1 MNRTDRLFALL
12 LEIQSNPKITSE
24 KLAQRFDVTKRTI
37 YRDILALME
46 ANVPVHGKAG
56 EGYSIDE
63 EYFLPPVSFT
73 KDEALLLILGA
84 DAVGQHFDAQYK
96 KAARSAENK
105 IHASL
110 SKELKK
116 EVAYLKS
123 YIAFFSGS
131 NGGKGNLNDAMQKIR
146 RAIMEKKSLAFRY
159 YKRYSE
165 TTEPMVREADP
176 YALTNFYGNWA
187 MSGYDHLRKDL
198 RMFRLD
204 RMEAVLVTG
213 KSFERPKN
221 FRFPQLARE
230 DQSNKSLYQ
239 VKISRDILRWV
250 KEQPP
255 YKLVKTQ
262 TKKDYVILTIESSNE
277 GSIITWLLRWGEKAE
292 AIAPESFRENV
303 MNTLTGLLRFYTK

>member
-1 MNRTDRLFALL
+1 MNRTDRLFAIL
-12 LEIQSNPKITSE
+12 LEIQSNPSITSA
-24 KLAQRFDVTKRTI
+24 KLAERFDVTKRTI
-37 YRDILALME
+37 YRDVLALME

-56 EGYSIDE
+56 EGYTIDDD
-63 EYFLPPVSFT
+63 YFLPPVSFT

-84 DAVGQHFDAQYK
+84 DAVGQQFDAQYK

-110 SKELKK
+110 SKSLKK
-116 EVAYLKS
+116 EVVYLKS
-123 YIAFFSGS
+123 YITFFSGMQ
-131 NGGKGNLNDAMQKIR
+131 NTKGNRNDAMHMIR

-165 TTEPMVREADP
+165 TTEPMVREVDP

-204 RMEAVLVTG
+204 RMEAVLVTS
-213 KSFERPKN
+213 KAFERPKN
-221 FRFPQLARE
+221 FRFSQLARE
-230 DQSNKSLYQ
+230 DQSVKSLYQ
-239 VKISRDILRWV
+239 IKIDRTIFRWI

-255 YKLVKTQ
+255 YRIIKTQ
-262 TKKDYVILTIESSNE
+262 SKKNHVVLTIESSSE
-277 GSIITWLLRWGEKAE
+277 SAIITWLLRWGDKAE
-292 AIAPESFRENV
+292 ALSPSTFRTNV
-303 MNTLTGLLRFYTK
+303 RSTLTKLLNLYE

>member
-12 LEIQSNPKITSE
+12 LEIQNNPTITSQ
-24 KLAQRFDVTKRTI
+24 KLAERFDVTKRTI
-37 YRDILALME
+37 YRDVLALME
-46 ANVPVHGKAG
+46 ANVPVKGKAG

-110 SKELKK
+110 SKGLKK
-116 EVAYLKS
+116 EVSYLKS
-123 YIAFFSGS
+123 YIAFFSGVQAE
-131 NGGKGNLNDAMQKIR
+131 KGNLSDAMQKIR
-146 RAIMEKKSLAFRY
+146 RAIIEKKSLAFRY
-159 YKRYSE
+159 YKRYSD
-165 TTEPMVREADP
+165 TTEPMVREVDP

-187 MSGYDHLRKDL
+187 MSGFDHLRKSL

-204 RMEAVLVTG
+204 RMEAVMVTS

-221 FRFPQLARE
+221 FRFSQLARE
-230 DQSNKSLYQ
+230 EQTVKTLFQ
-239 VKISRDILRWV
+239 IKISRDIFRWV

-255 YKLVKTQ
+255 YKIIKTQ
-262 TKKDYVILTIESSNE
+262 TSKHHVMLTIESSSE
-277 GSIITWLLRWGEKAE
+277 SAIITWLLRWGEKAE
-292 AIAPESFRENV
+292 AISPLPFRENV
-303 MNTLTGLLRFYTK
+303 KATLKKFLEIYQ